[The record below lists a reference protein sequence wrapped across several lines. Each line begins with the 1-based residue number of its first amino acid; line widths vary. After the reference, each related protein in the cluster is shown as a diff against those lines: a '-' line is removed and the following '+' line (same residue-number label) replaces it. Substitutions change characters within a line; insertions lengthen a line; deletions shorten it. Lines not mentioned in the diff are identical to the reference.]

1 MIVSHSHKKPC
12 CRILVWNQ
20 QYLFLK
26 TNLLIFNKPDH
37 LTQNVQ
43 KLLFMQTEKKN
54 PWTHSSLTFLF
65 KNQSGNQITL
75 TAPDPPG
82 PAPFIFTD
90 MFIKHAPPLGSHTG
104 CNPVS
109 RWKRREKEHLRGS
122 KLRGRIHFGPEE
134 LKKKNIPKPDNKS
147 VRKRGL
153 LLLLCADEEENTHL
167 MVMKNPNKN

>member
-1 MIVSHSHKKPC
+1 MIVSHSHKKSC

-134 LKKKNIPKPDNKS
+134 LKKKIFQNQTINRWGREASSS
-147 VRKRGL
+147 VLMKRRIHIWWWWRIQ
-153 LLLLCADEEENTHL
+153 TRIS
-167 MVMKNPNKN
+167 